1 MRKIERGFS
10 KRTLFEMFLP
20 SFSCF
25 SLCYRSWQAMQRAVI
40 SAALLCLV
48 PASALAQ
55 APDPHTVQPERPS
68 VATHAGTVA
77 PGWLELEM
85 GGSLLRG
92 SDESRGAAM
101 PIAVKL
107 GLATRA
113 QLTIGVAVA
122 KSDDSAAGMGD
133 LNLAVKWR
141 FAETAALGRLAIMP
155 NLKLPT
161 GSQDRGTGVDTT
173 DGSLTL
179 ISSRSIGPVS
189 LDLNAAYTRRSG
201 DGTLAA
207 RNATIW
213 AISFSGPAAGRIG
226 WGAELSG
233 TLRTTG
239 PSGEPAAYVLLVGPT
254 FSIARWLTADTGFS
268 VQLNQDNPWQ
278 FYFGGVW
285 NVGKI
290 WP

>member
-1 MRKIERGFS
+1 MKFAKVGLSWFCLS
-10 KRTLFEMFLP
+10 LV
-20 SFSCF
+20 SFF
-25 SLCYRSWQAMQRAVI
+25 SLCIRSWPAVQRAAI
-40 SAALLCLV
+40 SAALLYV
-48 PASALAQ
+48 APISARGQ
-55 APDPHTVQPERPS
+55 ALDPHTVQPERPS

-85 GGSLLRG
+85 GGSVLRG
-92 SDESRGAAM
+92 SDESRGAAV
-101 PIAVKL
+101 PIAAKI
-107 GLATRA
+107 GLASRA
-113 QLTIGVAVA
+113 QLTIGAAIA
-122 KSDDSAAGMGD
+122 KSDGSEAGMGD

-201 DGTLAA
+201 DGTVAA

-213 AISFSGPAAGRIG
+213 AISFGGPVAGPVG

-239 PSGEPAAYVLLVGPT
+239 PSSEPATYVLLVGPT

-285 NVGKI
+285 NI
-290 WP
+290 ARLWR

>member
-1 MRKIERGFS
+1 MAVDPLG
-10 KRTLFEMFLP
+10 
-20 SFSCF
+20 
-25 SLCYRSWQAMQRAVI
+25 AVI
-40 SAALLCLV
+40 RTVARALALLGLLPV
-48 PASALAQ
+48 SAFAQ
-55 APDPHTVQPERPS
+55 ALDPHAVQPERPS

-77 PGWLELEM
+77 PGWIELEM
-85 GGSLLRG
+85 GATFARADG
-92 SDESRGAAM
+92 ESRGAAA
-101 PIAVKL
+101 PLTAKI
-107 GLATRA
+107 GLASRW
-113 QLTIGVAVA
+113 QLAIGGSIVAP
-122 KSDDSAAGMGD
+122 DDGKAGVGD
-133 LNLAVKWR
+133 LNVALKYR
-141 FAETAALGRLAIMP
+141 FADSKALGRLAIMP

-173 DGSLTL
+173 DGSLVL

-201 DGTLAA
+201 NGTIAA

-213 AISFSGPAAGRIG
+213 AISFAGPAIGPIG

-239 PSGEPAAYVLLVGPT
+239 PSGEPATYVLLAGPT
-254 FSIARWLTADTGFS
+254 FSITSWLALDAGFS
-268 VQLNQDNPWQ
+268 VQLNEDHPYQIN
-278 FYFGGVW
+278 FGGVW